1 MQNYYLQEKLAEGHC
16 QELLREAAQRRMVAH
31 ATEQPY
37 SLTQR
42 SLGKLSQYFL
52 MFGTR
57 LKELKPSREHAM
69 QQL

>member
-1 MQNYYLQEKLAEGHC
+1 MQSYYLQEKLASGHR
-16 QELLREAAQRRMVAH
+16 QELLREAEQRRMVAH
-31 ATEQPY
+31 ASEQPY

-42 SLGKLSQYFL
+42 YLGKMGQFFL

-57 LKELKPSREHAM
+57 LKELKPNREHAM